1 MKNSFADIL
10 KNLASEDASRMEEK
24 VPQWASVPG
33 VTWPS
38 RLSAQ
43 QCSSSDTAL
52 RKAAVAAG
60 ITGPRGRI
68 ADLTG
73 GLGVDSWAFSLQA
86 DRILYN
92 ERDAALFETVRRNFA
107 LLGVDN
113 AEFRNQELI
122 PGSASSILGDFK
134 PDLIYLDPARRDS
147 AGKKVF
153 LLEDCSPDITALK
166 DELLAL
172 CPHIML
178 KLSPMAD
185 IAMICSRLGCV
196 REVRVVESSGECK
209 ELLCILERGFREEPL
224 MVLDSEQ
231 ARLEFLSS
239 EERGCSCLSPES
251 GKEYGWLFVPG
262 SAAMKAGAYRIMSNR
277 FGMAKLAPSTHLY
290 FCVHKDPE
298 AGQFGKYW
306 PVSEIRPLN
315 GAELRRT
322 GKDYPRC
329 GVTARN
335 IPMTSE
341 ALRKKM
347 GCADGG
353 KAHIF
358 GVEIAW
364 SNAPAGRYLII
375 SNS

>member
-33 VTWPS
+33 LTWPS
-38 RLSAQ
+38 RLSSQ

-52 RKAAVAAG
+52 RKARIAAL
-60 ITGPRGRI
+60 ITGPQGCV

-73 GLGVDSWAFSLQA
+73 GLGVDSWASSQHCG
-86 DRILYN
+86 RVLYN
-92 ERDAALFETVRRNFA
+92 ERDSVLYDAVRHNFA

-113 AEFRNQELI
+113 AEFRNQELV
-122 PGSASSILGDFK
+122 PGSAASILGDFK

-185 IAMICSRLGCV
+185 ISMVCNRLGCV
-196 REVRVVESSGECK
+196 REVRIVESAGECK
-209 ELLCILERGFREEPL
+209 ELLCILERGFQGEPL
-224 MVLDSEQ
+224 MILDSLQ
-231 ARLEFLSS
+231 AQLEFLPS
-239 EERGCSCLSPES
+239 EERSCDCLFPES
-251 GKEYGWLFVPG
+251 VQKYGWLFVPG
-262 SAAMKAGAYRIMSNR
+262 NAAMKAGAFRIMAKR

-290 FCVHKDPE
+290 FCQGKDPE
-298 AGQFGKYW
+298 AAQFGKYW

-315 GAELRRT
+315 GAEMRRT
-322 GKDYPRC
+322 GKEYPKC

-335 IPMTSE
+335 IPMSSE
-341 ALRKKM
+341 NLRKKM
-347 GCADGG
+347 GSADGG
-353 KAHIF
+353 SAHVF

-364 SNAPAGRYLII
+364 SDAPAGRYLII